1 LISRDYCQTR
11 LRRKT
16 KSRSICISLC
26 DLIFLQHSAR
36 HDDANAEK
44 SGRCGRKK
52 QQERTR
58 EEVMPRAGPAS
69 TRAIRIG
76 LATFVG
82 AVLALLASTEAPRAA
97 EPKKGGSVGIWMES
111 DLMELDLME
120 SGLPTRGRA
129 RCDFGNEE

>member
-44 SGRCGRKK
+44 SGRCGRK
-52 QQERTR
+52 

-82 AVLALLASTEAPRAA
+82 AALALPASTEAARTA
-97 EPKKGGSVGIWMES
+97 EPKKGGSVGISMES
-111 DLMELDLME
+111 DLMESD
-120 SGLPTRGRA
+120 LPTLGRA